1 MEDSYE
7 GQSFEDSVVRFTEEH
22 FDRLFSINL
31 MLIRK
36 SRRMT
41 QAELARRIGTTRNSV
56 VQWESAL
63 RHPDVVVIMKI
74 ALALEVSI
82 GDLVEESAYGAG

>member
-1 MEDSYE
+1 MVDSCEEQTYK
-7 GQSFEDSVVRFTEEH
+7 DCIVRFTEEH

-31 MLIRK
+31 MLLRK

>member
-1 MEDSYE
+1 MADSHE
-7 GQSFEDSVVRFTEEH
+7 GQSFEDSIARFTVEH

-63 RHPDVVVIMKI
+63 RHPDVVVIMRI
-74 ALALEVSI
+74 ALMAAVTLSFVFI
-82 GDLVEESAYGAG
+82 R